1 MRAFAGHVPPGSSTR
16 LAKGQDGCKAL
27 QHLCS
32 QAQVELTGKQE
43 EICLLH
49 KNSGTGFGRKTQG
62 SNANL
67 FRSIMGP
74 CPWGWEGGGGG
85 ERLEITS
92 RHWESSS
99 VYTKPLLLEM
109 AERRQRRVR
118 PRGVSIWHPAE
129 LNREQDTH
137 WTGTE
142 KCSFCCPEVSGV
154 QNWVNHATW
163 FPQYLSPQP
172 HGTILPLPPER
183 GYLQLWQNTR
193 ILKLARVYKTAR
205 LWLLFHCEGSVFNFV
220 YLHKRQA
227 QMTRNCIHSGIAEE
241 LHFRE
246 HLL

>member
-16 LAKGQDGCKAL
+16 LAKGLDVCKAL

-32 QAQVELTGKQE
+32 QARWSSQASKRRYAFCTRAAAA
-43 EICLLH
+43 
-49 KNSGTGFGRKTQG
+49 GFGRKTQG
-62 SNANL
+62 SNVNL

-85 ERLEITS
+85 EPWEITG

-118 PRGVSIWHPAE
+118 PRGVSIWHPAG
-129 LNREQDTH
+129 LNRERDTH

-154 QNWVNHATW
+154 QSWVNHATW
-163 FPQYLSPQP
+163 FPQSLSPQP

-205 LWLLFHCEGSVFNFV
+205 L
-220 YLHKRQA
+220 
-227 QMTRNCIHSGIAEE
+227 
-241 LHFRE
+241 
-246 HLL
+246 